1 MKNRFLS
8 GIALAFH
15 SMGIYAAAAIII
27 RMVIAIAKVHEYGAE
42 VVWGRDDF
50 GDGYSLIILFFLGAF
65 MYRRHRGLS
74 AAVNL
79 SSGKSVV
86 TWSIAAVFISVSFA
100 LFDIAMVKLY
110 FNIFSVF
117 EEEGIYLNTLLE
129 YNLITSPQKH
139 ADLFSKNGLLLLF
152 KTTLIYHCCIL
163 AGYSVRHIFGSNPK
177 LTIMWV
183 IMLPLIMMPLIE
195 LVGRLYVTFDL
206 SDIVV
211 YFFLALFLLF
221 AYIMASPLC
230 FIVSA
235 ISYSVANTPI
245 ESVSMMLLMW
255 LGGIAA
261 AVRLV
266 SRYKSD
272 IPKEKRKDMI
282 I

>member
-42 VVWGRDDF
+42 RWHDSGF

-86 TWSIAAVFISVSFA
+86 TWAVAAVFISVSFA
-100 LFDIAMVKLY
+100 LFDIAMVKEY
-110 FNIFSVF
+110 FSVLYQYDEIVNTFF
-117 EEEGIYLNTLLE
+117 EEEFLFK
-129 YNLITSPQKH
+129 SQRQSV
-139 ADLFSKNGLLLLF
+139 LFSADGLLLVF
-152 KTTLIYHCCIL
+152 KTAVIYHFCIL
-163 AGYSVRHIFGSNPK
+163 SGYSVRHIMFTNPK
-177 LTIMWV
+177 LMIIWV
-183 IMLPLIMMPLIE
+183 LHSPSMLVSSSLFLDMSDKSLML
-195 LVGRLYVTFDL
+195 FL
-206 SDIVV
+206 S
-211 YFFLALFLLF
+211 LLMLLF
-221 AYIMASPLC
+221 AYVISSPVCFMIAVMALC
-230 FIVSA
+230 L
-235 ISYSVANTPI
+235 SYSPMQ
-245 ESVSMMLLMW
+245 SVSMMLLMW